1 MPKYIYKCSNCGDVS
16 EKNHSMSEKL
26 TDCELC
32 DTLGSLKK
40 IPAAIA
46 VQYKDKTTGKIVD
59 EHIREAKEELAA
71 EKQKLTTQD
80 YEQ

>member
-1 MPKYIYKCSNCGDVS
+1 MPKYVYKCSNCGDIL
-16 EKNHSMSEKL
+16 EKSHSMSERL

-40 IPAAIA
+40 IPTAIA
-46 VQYKDKTTGKIVD
+46 TQYRDNSTGKIVD
-59 EHIREAKEELAA
+59 DHIREAKEELAA
-71 EKQKLTTQD
+71 EKEKLTTQD